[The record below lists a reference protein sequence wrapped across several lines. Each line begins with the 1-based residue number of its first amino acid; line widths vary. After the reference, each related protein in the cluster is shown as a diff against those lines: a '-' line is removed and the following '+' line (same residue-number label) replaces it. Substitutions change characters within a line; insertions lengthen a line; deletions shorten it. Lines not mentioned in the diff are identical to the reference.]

1 MKRFLSRLIALA
13 LALTLICAAAQAEV
27 RATGNI
33 WLRTGPGLSYDQID
47 SYPTGY
53 SFQYLGE
60 TSVDDR
66 GVAWYKVSTGKH
78 TGWVSS
84 RYSELRGETAAPAA
98 TPTPKPTAVPLPE
111 LTAAP
116 VPDTWISFG
125 GTLEPTQAP
134 GAALELSVYYQADL
148 KDSAD
153 AIGLT
158 SYREVVS
165 EVPNQYYNDAV
176 LLAGYQSVENIVV
189 AGAGYA
195 VFGVTVGMS
204 ESEARARLDAAGLDF
219 LSGMNGIV
227 YEHRAQ
233 SNAGFVD
240 ENGHDSCINL
250 WMQNGVVSEI
260 DWSTYTG

>member
-84 RYSELRGETAAPAA
+84 RYSR
-98 TPTPKPTAVPLPE
+98 
-111 LTAAP
+111 
-116 VPDTWISFG
+116 
-125 GTLEPTQAP
+125 LE
-134 GAALELSVYYQADL
+134 D
-148 KDSAD
+148 
-153 AIGLT
+153 
-158 SYREVVS
+158 
-165 EVPNQYYNDAV
+165 
-176 LLAGYQSVENIVV
+176 
-189 AGAGYA
+189 
-195 VFGVTVGMS
+195 
-204 ESEARARLDAAGLDF
+204 
-219 LSGMNGIV
+219 
-227 YEHRAQ
+227 
-233 SNAGFVD
+233 
-240 ENGHDSCINL
+240 
-250 WMQNGVVSEI
+250 
-260 DWSTYTG
+260 